1 MLGSQDIEI
10 AFDCMRHDPVSQT
23 FASRGAHPTVVAAVL
38 REMSG
43 MLGTLSLPG
52 MEASEEFDMQRG
64 GKQGG
69 VETPEV
75 SNTVLEWALEPLARS
90 WRERDMGF
98 SFDDNSPALTHLLW
112 ADNIWIIAGSMEE
125 FLCMTRELTDTIL
138 SIGFRWKDVS
148 LEYMPCGSLRDCSS
162 GALEGYTMV
171 DHMMILGT
179 YLHND
184 GNTMASLQHRLQYA
198 EKCFWKYAKSFKGKG
213 SIATKLQAWSAGPAA
228 SADYSSCSWHLGK
241 HVLVRARR
249 WENNFLRKA
258 FNLKRGPDEGQS
270 Q

>member
-1 MLGSQDIEI
+1 
-10 AFDCMRHDPVSQT
+10 
-23 FASRGAHPTVVAAVL
+23 
-38 REMSG
+38 
-43 MLGTLSLPG
+43 
-52 MEASEEFDMQRG
+52 MQRG

-184 GNTMASLQHRLQYA
+184 GNTMASLQHRLGMLLGICKVIQRGGLHRDQIA
-198 EKCFWKYAKSFKGKG
+198 GMVCRPCSFSRLQFLLVASWQTRVGAGKAVG
-213 SIATKLQAWSAGPAA
+213 KQLLEESLQFEAWAG
-228 SADYSSCSWHLGK
+228 
-241 HVLVRARR
+241 
-249 WENNFLRKA
+249 
-258 FNLKRGPDEGQS
+258 
-270 Q
+270 